1 MSGLWYCWQK
11 NYVSIT
17 FGRQIAAPTEDFPV
31 EPVSYTHLDGHRLG
45 AVHFVDGEDNITLY
59 GVWEVNIKNEV

>member
-1 MSGLWYCWQK
+1 MVLWQK

-31 EPVSYTHLDGHRLG
+31 EHHQ
-45 AVHFVDGEDNITLY
+45 
-59 GVWEVNIKNEV
+59 

>member
-1 MSGLWYCWQK
+1 LSILLRLITSLLRSPFSLSSSSRYSAKDANSELWYCWQK

-31 EPVSYTHLDGHRLG
+31 EHHQ
-45 AVHFVDGEDNITLY
+45 
-59 GVWEVNIKNEV
+59 